1 MRLDGNNAKAH
12 YRKAQALES
21 MGKLAESEEAYQA
34 GLSLLPESEQLKNG
48 LSSVRERLRASKNV
62 EADALAKI
70 KEMAKEKEGKD
81 KAMAEEEK
89 RKASLAAEAKT
100 ATAAA
105 AAAAVAGH
113 GGASG
118 GADAAGRSVPVSG
131 AALKRQIKNLG
142 KDSAKLW
149 GYLGKIC
156 GDSVGKLLVSGLEE
170 EELMPI
176 VKALEEHGVASDAK
190 QSWQVIKSVASV
202 PRVGIT
208 CKMLDRRDSA
218 KLETLLLKLHPAK
231 ASAAGHTVEEYAAVR
246 KSLGV

>member
-1 MRLDGNNAKAH
+1 VRLDGNNAKAH

-34 GLSLLPESEQLKNG
+34 GLSLLPESQQLKNG

-70 KEMAKEKEGKD
+70 KEIAKEKDVRD
-81 KAMAEEEK
+81 KAMAEEEEK
-89 RKASLAAEAKT
+89 KASLAAEAK
-100 ATAAA
+100 TAAA

>member
-70 KEMAKEKEGKD
+70 KEMAKEKEGKYI
-81 KAMAEEEK
+81 AMAEEEK

-100 ATAAA
+100 AAAA

-149 GYLGKIC
+149 GYLGEIC

-208 CKMLDRRDSA
+208 CKMLDRRDST

>member
-34 GLSLLPESEQLKNG
+34 GLSLLPESQQLKNG

-70 KEMAKEKEGKD
+70 KEIAKEKDVRD
-81 KAMAEEEK
+81 KAMAEEEEK
-89 RKASLAAEAKT
+89 KASLAAEAKT
-100 ATAAA
+100 AA

-149 GYLGKIC
+149 DYLGKIC